1 VREAEVMLSQRLE
14 QQSMADPRDVP
25 ARLEGSASKLPTAT
39 AVFTEDEVEYRA
51 ELGHAASSGS

>member
-1 VREAEVMLSQRLE
+1 MLSQRLE